1 MHGLRVLGKRILV
14 DELSQYLYAK
24 TLWAVPHFLS
34 IVLSIPAFSRR
45 TPIVKWSD
53 VKHGE
58 GTVSRTSSSLLRRAK
73 ADDAAA
79 WQQLVEMYS
88 RRVYRWCRQA
98 GLQPADA
105 SNVVQEVL
113 RSVARKL
120 GDFRRERASDTF
132 RGWLRRITQNKLRD
146 HYRSQTKR
154 VDRAMGGT
162 DAHQIIEAV
171 SESADAISV
180 VSPDSQP
187 DDDSTVS
194 KSGLNQ
200 ISNPVVAR
208 VRNEFSDRD
217 WRFFWRVVVDGQSAV
232 EVGHE
237 FDVTANTVR
246 LVKMRILRRL
256 REEFATQNESARN
269 ESTQSS
275 SA

>member
-1 MHGLRVLGKRILV
+1 M
-14 DELSQYLYAK
+14 
-24 TLWAVPHFLS
+24 
-34 IVLSIPAFSRR
+34 
-45 TPIVKWSD
+45 KWSD
-53 VKHGE
+53 VNHGE

-73 ADDAAA
+73 ANDADA
-79 WQQLVEMYS
+79 WQQLVETYS

-146 HYRSQTKR
+146 HFRNQAKR

-162 DAHQIIEAV
+162 DAHQMIVTV
-171 SESADAISV
+171 SESADAIAKPSGGSSADGDTESSV
-180 VSPDSQP
+180 PA
-187 DDDSTVS
+187 
-194 KSGLNQ
+194 LHQ

-232 EVGHE
+232 EVGNE
-237 FDVTANTVR
+237 FEVTANTVR

-256 REEFATQNESARN
+256 REEFANQA